1 VAAAACASQGL
12 RSRIH
17 QLKEGPHV
25 RKPMLKSTLLA
36 LLLALGAVSMAQAA
50 DTWVEGKN
58 YFLVDPPQR
67 TQVAPGKVEV
77 LEVFSYGCP
86 ACNAF
91 EPYIKELRRQLPA
104 NAQMNY
110 LPASF
115 QQAEDWP
122 MFQRAFLTA
131 QLLGLVDKT
140 QDAIYEEVWKSTD
153 APLSTLAA
161 PNRLKSPQ
169 PSIEDAAKVYN
180 RLTGVA
186 VDKFLA
192 TARSFTVDLKMK
204 QADAKVIACQV
215 DQTPTLIVNGKYRI
229 TQGSAGGSNQVI
241 ALVKYLVAKES
252 KS

>member
-1 VAAAACASQGL
+1 
-12 RSRIH
+12 
-17 QLKEGPHV
+17 
-25 RKPMLKSTLLA
+25 MLKSTFLA
-36 LLLALGAVSMAQAA
+36 ALLALGAVSLALAAEPQAA
-50 DTWVEGKN
+50 QPWVEGRN

-67 TQVAPGKVEV
+67 TNVAPGKVEV

-91 EPYIKELRRQLPA
+91 EPYIKELRRQLPP

-115 QQAEDWP
+115 QAAEDWP

-140 QDAIYEEVWKSTD
+140 QDAIYEEVWKSYD
-153 APLSTLAA
+153 APLSTMASGSQ
-161 PNRLKSPQ
+161 LKTQQ
-169 PSIEDAAKVYN
+169 PTIEDAAKVYN

-192 TARSFTVDLKMK
+192 TANSFTVNLRMK
-204 QADAKVIACQV
+204 QADAQILAYQV

-229 TQGSAGGSNQVI
+229 TQGSAGGPNQVI
-241 ALVKYLVAKES
+241 AVVKYLVAKES
-252 KS
+252 K